1 MEHRG
6 WIELV
11 VSYTLAR
18 VQPAKDVQV
27 YYKIKE
33 LPEVEE
39 VITTY
44 GEYDII
50 IKVKVDNLERLD
62 EFVFHKLRTIEGVEA
77 TTTLIHADFPKER

>member
-1 MEHRG
+1 M
-6 WIELV
+6 IDLV

-27 YYKIKE
+27 YYKVKD

-50 IKVKVDNLERLD
+50 IKVNVKSLEMLD

-77 TTTLIHADFPKER
+77 TTTLIHADFPKEW

>member
-27 YYKIKE
+27 YYKIKD

-50 IKVKVDNLERLD
+50 IKVKVDSLERLD

-77 TTTLIHADFPKER
+77 TTTLIHADFPKEQ